1 MEKALGFVH
10 LMNARQL
17 GGYQTEDG
25 HTVKEN
31 RLLRCAQLIE
41 ASAEERPKLSDVD
54 HVETVIDLRT
64 SRERDYAPDPVLAQ
78 ADNIWLPILNEN
90 QKVDVD
96 MEQIKAYTLEYG
108 DNPAGEAVAIIR
120 SGYDPSQMYRE
131 MLRDPYSRNQFH
143 LFMDEVL
150 KIKDDHA
157 VLWHCSG
164 GKDRA
169 GTGAVLLLIALGVD
183 EKTILDDFE
192 MSNTY
197 YADRIHL
204 MLQAAAELTDDQK
217 ILKGTAA
224 FAGVD
229 RSYMEKALQWM
240 KNEYGS
246 PLQYLIQGLGID
258 KTSIQ
263 KLKKMYLD

>member
-10 LMNARQL
+10 LKNARQL

-31 RLLRCAQLIE
+31 RLLRCAQLNE
-41 ASAEERPKLSDVD
+41 ASAEELQKLSDVY

-90 QKVDVD
+90 QKADVD

-131 MLRDPYSRNQFH
+131 MLRDPYSKNQFH

-169 GTGAVLLLIALGVD
+169 GTAAVLLLIALGVD

-192 MSNTY
+192 LSNMY
-197 YADRIHL
+197 YAERINL
-204 MLQAAAELTDDQK
+204 MMKAAAELTDDPR
-217 ILKGTAA
+217 IIKGTAA

-229 RSYMEKALQWM
+229 RSYMENALQWM
-240 KNEYGS
+240 KDQYGS
-246 PLQYLIQGLGID
+246 PLGYLVQALGID
-258 KTSIQ
+258 SESLHNLRKQ
-263 KLKKMYLD
+263 CLR